1 MPGTEHEAIAEL
13 LARRPEL
20 LTRLTDTPLPSA
32 ARVEPVDSALSPPLE
47 LRADKVF
54 IARDQGGRALAA
66 IVCEVQRRRD
76 EDKRYTWPAY
86 TTAVRVRE
94 RCDAVLF
101 VIALSTS
108 VEAWASAPIDV
119 GGGNHFSPVVLGPT
133 RVPKITEPAAGVP
146 WELGVLSAIVHARS
160 PEAVD
165 IAVAALELAREQA
178 KIADQALYCDLI
190 SSKLS
195 PRARR
200 ALRERLRTTMNY
212 EPQSA
217 IFRHWKRVGVKE
229 GLEKGLGRGLER
241 GRQEGREEGLLRS
254 VLLILEARG
263 LPVSAATQRRL
274 AATHDARALARL
286 VKRAAVVARAS
297 QLFSAARPATT
308 NR

>member
-1 MPGTEHEAIAEL
+1 
-13 LARRPEL
+13 
-20 LTRLTDTPLPSA
+20 
-32 ARVEPVDSALSPPLE
+32 
-47 LRADKVF
+47 
-54 IARDQGGRALAA
+54 
-66 IVCEVQRRRD
+66 
-76 EDKRYTWPAY
+76 
-86 TTAVRVRE
+86 
-94 RCDAVLF
+94 
-101 VIALSTS
+101 
-108 VEAWASAPIDV
+108 
-119 GGGNHFSPVVLGPT
+119 
-133 RVPKITEPAAGVP
+133 
-146 WELGVLSAIVHARS
+146 
-160 PEAVD
+160 
-165 IAVAALELAREQA
+165 
-178 KIADQALYCDLI
+178 
-190 SSKLS
+190 
-195 PRARR
+195 
-200 ALRERLRTTMNY
+200 MNY